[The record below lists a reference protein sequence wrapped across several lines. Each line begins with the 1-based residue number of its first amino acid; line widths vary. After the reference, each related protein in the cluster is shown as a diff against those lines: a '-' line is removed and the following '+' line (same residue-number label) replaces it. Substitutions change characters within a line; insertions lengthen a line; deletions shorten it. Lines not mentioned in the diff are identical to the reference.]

1 MKIVAIV
8 GSPRP
13 AGNTS
18 YLVDQAL
25 AEAAKAGIET
35 EKIILSK
42 YVVNPC
48 QGHDNCASLPA
59 CLQKDDAPWILE
71 RFRQADGV
79 ILATPVYY
87 YNMTAQMKAF
97 VDRNYFLYMHDL
109 ALAAKVGGIIIVAG
123 GDGIAQTDR
132 ALRRFLAFYIGND
145 RITMVSGLASRLG
158 DMKENTSAI
167 EAARE
172 LGRQMASTLAQASG
186 TQSKKRSTA

>member
-13 AGNTS
+13 RGNTN

-25 AEAAKAGIET
+25 AEADKLGVET
-35 EKIILSK
+35 EKIDLTP

-48 QGHDNCASLPA
+48 QGHDNCATQTE

-71 RFRQADGV
+71 KFRQADGV

-97 VDRNYFLYMHDL
+97 VDRNYFLYKHDIGIE
-109 ALAAKVGGIIIVAG
+109 AKVAGLIIVAG
-123 GDGIAQTDR
+123 GEGMGQTDR
-132 ALRRFLAFYIGND
+132 AMRRFLAFYIEND
-145 RITMVSGLASRLG
+145 RISTVIGLANRLG
-158 DMKENTSAI
+158 EMKTNASAI
-167 EAARE
+167 EEARK
-172 LGRQMASTLAQASG
+172 LGRLMASQLTQA
-186 TQSKKRSTA
+186 TPAPSTGSSQ

>member
-13 AGNTS
+13 RGNTN

-25 AEAAKAGIET
+25 AEVEKLDIET
-35 EKIILSK
+35 EKIDLTR

-48 QGHDNCASLPA
+48 QGHDNCATQTE

-71 RFRQADGV
+71 KFRQADGV

-97 VDRNYFLYMHDL
+97 VDRNYFLYKHNIGIE
-109 ALAAKVGGIIIVAG
+109 AKIGGLIIVAG
-123 GDGIAQTDR
+123 GEGIEHTDR

-145 RITMVSGLASRLG
+145 RIITVTGLANQPG
-158 DMKENTSAI
+158 EIKNNASAI
-167 EAARE
+167 EEARK
-172 LGRQMASTLAQASG
+172 LGRLMASKLTQA
-186 TQSKKRSTA
+186 TPVPSTGSSQ

>member
-25 AEAAKAGIET
+25 AEAAKLGVET

-42 YVVNPC
+42 YQVNPC
-48 QGHDNCASLPA
+48 QGHDNCGSLPA

-97 VDRNYFLYMHDL
+97 VDRNYFLYTHDL
-109 ALAAKVGGIIIVAG
+109 GLEAKIAGIIVVAG
-123 GDGIAQTDR
+123 AAGVDQTER
-132 ALRRFLAFYIGND
+132 ALQRFLAFYISKD
-145 RITMVSGLASRLG
+145 RITAVSALASRVG
-158 DMKENTSAI
+158 DMKRKAPAI
-167 EAARE
+167 EEAQK
-172 LGRQMASTLAQASG
+172 LGRLMAAQLG
-186 TQSKKRSTA
+186 VTAPAP